1 MQYKNSQT
9 ELTEIVRFLS
19 LYRVLSLP
27 QLEAL
32 FPHLVPDKLMLLLH
46 RLEKSGRIL
55 LDKESELV
63 KLPCGCESAESIIAA
78 IWVLLD
84 FFPAVTYHCASDFPA
99 VLTFYTDT
107 DAYDVIHIP
116 EEKELLMNHAL
127 SARKEDAP
135 RRLVIINDVKQI
147 SLLSFPGIS
156 AFCIVEPDGKVQY
169 FRKQGVTDG

>member
-9 ELTEIVRFLS
+9 ELAEIVRFLS
-19 LYRVLSLP
+19 LYRVLALP

-32 FPHLVPDKLMLLLH
+32 FPNLSPDKLMLLLH

-63 KLPCGCESAESIIAA
+63 KLPCGCESAESTIAA
-78 IWVLLD
+78 IWVLMD
-84 FFPAVTYHCASDFPA
+84 FFSAVTYHCASDFPV

-127 SARKEDAP
+127 SALKEDAP

-147 SLLSFPGIS
+147 PLLSFPGIS